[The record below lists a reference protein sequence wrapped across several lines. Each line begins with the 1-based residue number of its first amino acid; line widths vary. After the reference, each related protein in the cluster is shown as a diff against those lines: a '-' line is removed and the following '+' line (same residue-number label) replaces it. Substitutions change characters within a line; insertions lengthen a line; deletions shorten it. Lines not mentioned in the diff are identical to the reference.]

1 MEFSGG
7 WVGIQEGRYSR
18 GMSETPFND
27 NVEVVDNNVDFDSLS
42 EGSEDSFITFG
53 DATESEDNQMA
64 VDVADDCLMTPTE
77 FVPSFPSL
85 PKHEGDTTL
94 EDYQNGVDMQGI
106 DPVVLGF
113 SCRDTYRMHNAAHP
127 RLSWCSPA
135 DAKFFSFNYS
145 TRRVSCSIGHTQ
157 LRHLVVSTSQH
168 DVYAL
173 CKNSIIHWNA
183 SRRKESQVLSMRSPE
198 VTSRGLRDMTVTTT
212 IACIEN
218 LVMAG
223 GLHGEVVVKDLDR
236 DSIVFADHVSTHR
249 DPITNAI
256 DCHWSPQGQL
266 VMMTSNN
273 DGKIR
278 MFDTER
284 FSVVNTIRMG
294 FAVNHAT
301 RQPNGGKLLCVAGD
315 HEDGRLVDV
324 DTGKPE
330 AILRGH
336 IRNMFATAWHPDGSI
351 IATGNE
357 DNTCRIWDVR
367 YPARQLGP
375 CLPGFFGAIRSLRF
389 TNDGKFLIMSDDS
402 DYVYIYLV
410 GDMDFKRKQEIDFF
424 GLVSGITV
432 SPDDEILTVGI
443 VHKAAGS
450 LLEFERKDWRKSSS
464 CLI

>member
-1 MEFSGG
+1 MK
-7 WVGIQEGRYSR
+7 I
-18 GMSETPFND
+18 MD
-27 NVEVVDNNVDFDSLS
+27 DNVDFDSLS
-42 EGSEDSFITFG
+42 GSTEDSIVTFE
-53 DATESEDNQMA
+53 DPTEADENQMA
-64 VDVADDCLMTPTE
+64 IDVPDNCANSMTSTE
-77 FVPSFPSL
+77 FVQSIPSL
-85 PKHEGDTTL
+85 TKHHGDITW

-106 DPVVLGF
+106 DLAMLGF
-113 SCRDTYRMHNAAHP
+113 SCRDTYRMHNAQSVYLPGLCMDHP
-127 RLSWCSPA
+127 RLSWFTPS
-135 DAKFFSFNYS
+135 DAEFFSFNYS

-168 DVYAL
+168 DVYAM
-173 CKNSIIHWNA
+173 CKNSIMHWNA
-183 SRRKESQVLSMRSPE
+183 SRRKESSVLNMSSPE
-198 VTSRGLRDMTVTTT
+198 VTSRGLRHMTVTT
-212 IACIEN
+212 IAAIEN

-223 GLHGEVVVKDLDR
+223 GLHGEVVVKDLNR
-236 DSIVFADHVSTHR
+236 NSIVFADHISTR
-249 DPITNAI
+249 SDPITNAI

-278 MFDTER
+278 MFDTES
-284 FSVVNTIRMG
+284 FSVFNTIRMG

-330 AILRGH
+330 VILRGH

-367 YPARQLGP
+367 NPARQLGP

-389 TNDGKFLIMSDDS
+389 TNDGKFLIMSDNS

-410 GDMDFKRKQEIDFF
+410 GDMDFQRKQEIDLF
-424 GLVSGITV
+424 GLVSGVTV
-432 SPDDEILTVGI
+432 SPDDELLTVGV
-443 VHKAAGS
+443 VHKAAGR